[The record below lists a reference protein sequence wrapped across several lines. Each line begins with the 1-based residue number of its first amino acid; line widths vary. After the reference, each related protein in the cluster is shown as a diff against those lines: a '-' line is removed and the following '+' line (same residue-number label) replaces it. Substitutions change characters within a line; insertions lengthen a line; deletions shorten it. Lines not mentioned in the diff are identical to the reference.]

1 MKFYNKILSISLVFA
16 LAFGVTQISHA
27 QDDPRSEAVSL
38 YNEAQDLANSQ
49 QFADAIEVYREALE
63 IATEN
68 EFEDIIEQIEERI
81 PRVYSSRA
89 STAYRAYQDERTIDN
104 ANRALE
110 YFKDAKDAGEE
121 FGSQRVVEQATGAI
135 PQLYYV
141 RSVVE
146 YREELYDDAHASL
159 DSAIELNPNYAAAFY
174 QKALVYNRATP
185 DDMDTIFEYFDR
197 AIELA
202 QESGDN
208 RTLDNARSRAAQELV
223 YRAANLADED
233 RFTRAVE
240 MLERVEQ
247 YDPEYA
253 DAYYRLAEISNER
266 GNWEEAIRHANRALE
281 YESGGV
287 VEQAKIYFE
296 LGTAY
301 KGMGDTSN
309 ACEAFEN
316 ANYGDFSD
324 PASHELE
331 FELECEGYASSNRR

>member
-16 LAFGVTQISHA
+16 LAFGVTQLSHA
-27 QDDPRSEAVSL
+27 QDDPRSQAVTL
-38 YNEAQDLANSQ
+38 FNQAQELANSQ

-63 IATEN
+63 VANEN
-68 EFEDIIEQIEERI
+68 EFEDIVEQIEERI

-89 STAYRAYQDERTIDN
+89 SNAYRQYQSERTKAN
-104 ANRALE
+104 VNRALD
-110 YFKDAKDAGEE
+110 YFKEAQEAGEE
-121 FGSQRVVEQATGAI
+121 FGNQQVAQQAGGAI
-135 PQLYYV
+135 PQLYYI
-141 RSVVE
+141 RGVVE
-146 YREELYDDAHASL
+146 YREEAYADAHASL
-159 DSAIELNPNYAAAFY
+159 DNAIELNPNYAAAYY
-174 QKALVYNRATP
+174 QKALVYNRDTP
-185 DDMDTIFEYFDR
+185 DDMDTIFEHFDR

-202 QESGDN
+202 QETGDN
-208 RTLDNARSRAAQELV
+208 QTLNNARSRAAQELV
-223 YRAANLADED
+223 YRAANLSDAD

-266 GNWEEAIRHANRALE
+266 GNWEQALGQANRALE

-301 KGMGDTSN
+301 KGMGDISN
-309 ACEAFEN
+309 ACDAFEN